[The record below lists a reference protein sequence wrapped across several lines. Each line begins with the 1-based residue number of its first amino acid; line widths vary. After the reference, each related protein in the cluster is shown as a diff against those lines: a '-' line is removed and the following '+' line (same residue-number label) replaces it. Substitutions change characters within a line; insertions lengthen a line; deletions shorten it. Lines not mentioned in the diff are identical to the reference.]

1 MTDIIS
7 KCKISELKK
16 IAVYLET
23 FQSYVYTSPDVQT
36 KNAWVKTIDNM
47 LKQKSVE
54 KSSEYIAQIKIIVS
68 WLSEHSI
75 MFKRPMKKF
84 FKNKCKESFLHNIE
98 LNLPTIRL
106 ISIYTL
112 KYLDFPREYMYF
124 PEFWINFNSHP
135 ITYSN
140 LKRGNNFDSLS
151 IEKIAILLQTTESEV
166 LQLKADSFIEEN
178 QRLKNRITLIQ
189 EMFFDECYKNYELQ
203 KLLDL
208 AISMPNKNCGTI
220 LDEEATESS
229 KALECKICLI
239 NKISIVLTTCGHSTC
254 YQCSLQINNKCAIC
268 RTPFTNNNKLH
279 LHIS

>member
-1 MTDIIS
+1 M
-7 KCKISELKK
+7 
-16 IAVYLET
+16 
-23 FQSYVYTSPDVQT
+23 SPDVQT

-54 KSSEYIAQIKIIVS
+54 RSSEYIAQIKIIVN

-75 MFKRPMKKF
+75 MFKRPMKTF
-84 FKNKCKESFLHNIE
+84 FKDKCRESFLHNID

-140 LKRGNNFDSLS
+140 LKRGYNFDSLS

-166 LQLKADSFIEEN
+166 LQLKADSYIGEN
-178 QRLKNRITLIQ
+178 QRLKNQIALMH
-189 EMFFDECYKNYELQ
+189 EMFFDECIKNDELSAEVYSLRASNLSLQ

-220 LDEEATESS
+220 LDEEVTESS